1 MKLTGYG
8 NEVDAPNHTPDPANE
23 EQYGGDE
30 LEHSDP
36 DVDEQQTG
44 AVNVVTLSTRA
55 ARQTHT
61 GNKRPYK
68 FILRGRTSR
77 SL

>member
-1 MKLTGYG
+1 
-8 NEVDAPNHTPDPANE
+8 VDAPNDTPEPANE
-23 EQYGGDE
+23 EQYGGNE

-44 AVNVVTLSTRA
+44 AVHVVTLSMWA
-55 ARQTHT
+55 ASQTHT

-68 FILRGRTSR
+68 FILRDEHR
-77 SL
+77 